1 MSQMPVLI
9 NIRPTHLDGNR
20 EFLHRFE
27 FWKSES
33 SNFSAIKS
41 DPMQQTATTEL
52 FLPIALGII
61 MLGLGLSLTLDD
73 FKRVVQYPRAVTV
86 ALVCQ
91 MILLPVICFFLIK
104 LSGLQAALAVGLM
117 LLAASPG
124 GATANL
130 YSHLSKGDVA
140 LNISLTAINSVL
152 TLFTLPLIVNFSL
165 DYFMDSGQYVPMQ
178 FKKVVEVFAIVLI
191 PVTIGMLI
199 KSKWAQFATKMDKP
213 VKIASALILI
223 IIIVSVTIREKEILS
238 AYASELGFPV
248 LLFNVLS
255 MGVGYF
261 VPRWVNVEKRQ
272 SIAIGME
279 IGIHNGTLA
288 IYIALSVLGNSVMSV
303 PPAIYSLLMFFTAA
317 VFGYFV
323 SRKVETPKI
332 N

>member
-1 MSQMPVLI
+1 
-9 NIRPTHLDGNR
+9 
-20 EFLHRFE
+20 
-27 FWKSES
+27 
-33 SNFSAIKS
+33 
-41 DPMQQTATTEL
+41 MQQSDLTSL
-52 FLPIALGII
+52 FMPIALGII
-61 MLGLGLSLTLDD
+61 MLGLGLSLTIED
-73 FKRVVQYPRAVTV
+73 FKRVTKYPKAVTV
-86 ALVCQ
+86 ALLCQ
-91 MILLPVICFFLIK
+91 MVLLPLICFLLVK
-104 LSGLQAALAVGLM
+104 VSGLEPGLAVGLM

-178 FKKVVEVFAIVLI
+178 FKKVIEVFAIVLV
-191 PVTIGMLI
+191 PVTIGMFI
-199 KSKWAQFATKMDKP
+199 KSKWGQFAAKMDKP

-223 IIIVSVTIREKEILS
+223 VIIISVTIREKQVLLDYFS
-238 AYASELGFPV
+238 VLGIPV
-248 LLFNVLS
+248 LLFNLLS
-255 MGVGYF
+255 MAIGYF
-261 VPRWVNVEKRQ
+261 IPRFVNIEKKQ

-288 IYIALSVLGNSVMSV
+288 IYIALSVLGNSMMSV

-317 VFGYFV
+317 IFGLWV
-323 SRKVETPKI
+323 SRGK